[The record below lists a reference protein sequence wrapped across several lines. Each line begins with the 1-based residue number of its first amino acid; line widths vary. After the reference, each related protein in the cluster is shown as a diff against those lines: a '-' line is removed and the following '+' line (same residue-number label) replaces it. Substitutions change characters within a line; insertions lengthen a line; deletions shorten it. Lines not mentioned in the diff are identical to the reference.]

1 MMLKRS
7 LAGTTFVL
15 LAAITSNAF
24 AQNALAQNGG
34 RDDAPPA
41 PYQPPPPQPV
51 YQPPPQPQYGQPY
64 GQPQYAQPNYV
75 TGPKKMP
82 YSEGDPVP
90 AGYHVSTHARTGLVV
105 AGSIVFGIFYGFTAA
120 GAGSSS
126 DSDTNLLYVPVVGP
140 ILYGNTLTSDYRSVS
155 RFFLWIDA
163 LAQAGGATML
173 LVGLLVPKTELVRND
188 IGEVHVQPMVGT
200 NGGGL
205 ALSGSF

>member
-1 MMLKRS
+1 MLKRT

-15 LAAITSNAF
+15 LAAVSSNAL

-51 YQPPPQPQYGQPY
+51 YQPQPYQPQPP
-64 GQPQYAQPNYV
+64 PQYAQPNYV
-75 TGPKKMP
+75 TGPKRMP
-82 YSEGDPVP
+82 YHEGDPVP
-90 AGYHVSTHARTGLVV
+90 AGYHVDTHTRTGLVV
-105 AGSIVFGIFYGFTAA
+105 AGSIVFGVFYGFTVA

-126 DSDTNLLYVPVVGP
+126 NSDTNRLYIPVFGP
-140 ILYGNTLTSDYRSVS
+140 VLYGNTLDGEFAGVS

-173 LVGLLVPKTELVRND
+173 LVGLLVPKTELTRND
-188 IGEVHVQPMVGT
+188 IGKVHVQPLVGAH
-200 NGGGL
+200 GGGL
-205 ALSGSF
+205 ALGGSF